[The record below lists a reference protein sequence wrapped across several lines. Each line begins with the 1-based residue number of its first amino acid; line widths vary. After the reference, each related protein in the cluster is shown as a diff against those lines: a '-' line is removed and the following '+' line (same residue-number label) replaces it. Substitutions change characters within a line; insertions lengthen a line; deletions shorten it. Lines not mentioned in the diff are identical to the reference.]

1 MEHKDTEPVLDRDEL
16 GFIDLEAA
24 RRSIAQLLASLDA
37 LLELAREIEAAL
49 TDKGA

>member
-1 MEHKDTEPVLDRDEL
+1 MREDPEPTLTEDDL
-16 GFIDLEAA
+16 GFIDLEEA
-24 RRSIAQLLASLDA
+24 RKAVAQLLASLDA